1 MRKSA
6 TDREKIMLACL
17 AGLIAIAGTL
27 LGYKSWEV
35 GQIEED
41 RAHVRRVVGDLA
53 TPKGWNGAAAPC
65 RGSRCMETSVPAH
78 LAIDQLRDALA
89 DEGFRIVARDCDL
102 PISEPA
108 VRSPQ
113 GCAIGA
119 YQGRTGVSVSA
130 TSGLARS
137 PSGLLSRDTE
147 VTISSPFMGP

>member
-1 MRKSA
+1 
-6 TDREKIMLACL
+6 MLACL

-27 LGYKSWEV
+27 LGYKTWEV

-41 RAHVRRVVGDLA
+41 RAHVRRVVVAFA

-108 VRSPQ
+108 PRPPQ

-130 TSGLARS
+130 TSDLARS
-137 PSGLLSRDTE
+137 PSGRLSRDTE
-147 VTISSPFMGP
+147 VTISSPFMRP

>member
-6 TDREKIMLACL
+6 TDREKVMLACL
-17 AGLIAIAGTL
+17 AGVIAITGTL
-27 LGYKSWEV
+27 LGYKTWEV
-35 GQIEED
+35 GEIEED
-41 RAHVRRVVGDLA
+41 RAHVKRVVIGLA
-53 TPKGWNGAAAPC
+53 TPKGWSGAVAPC

-78 LAIDQLRDALA
+78 LAIDQLQETLA
-89 DEGFRIVARDCDL
+89 DQGFRIVPRDCDL

-108 VRSPQ
+108 PRPRQ

-147 VTISSPFMGP
+147 VTISSPFMQP